1 MFQINPNAA
10 RLTVFEVVVPI
21 LLTLV
26 MVSLMALFV
35 FALSSS
41 GLYPVSWLDV
51 AKVTGIGAAGLAI
64 LVWDFKPAD
73 LAPKQDVLCDQSQ
86 VVDSN

>member
-64 LVWDFKPAD
+64 IVIILVWDFKPTD
-73 LAPKQDVLCDQSQ
+73 LATKQDV
-86 VVDSN
+86 